1 VPDQQPDR
9 ALTQIALASLLPA
22 IVAGIPE
29 TASLV
34 DVRSGNRWSR
44 DEIWQAIASRAATI
58 VSSGVTRG
66 DTVVVGQPDGAQFI
80 LDVFA
85 AWTAGAVAVAVNPKL
100 TPDEQAR
107 VLASTGARLWL
118 GPVACET
125 PLRIAEPGHDAP
137 ADLALLS
144 GRALG
149 LDVPALM
156 LMTSGTT
163 GTPKGVVHSLRS
175 LAARLALNIDAIGR
189 ADLARTL
196 NVLPAFFGH
205 GLIGNC
211 LTPLAAGGALHV
223 WTGPD
228 ITEIRGFADLLDRE
242 DITFMSS
249 VPSFWKIAMR
259 MSARPQKPL
268 ARVHVGSAPLS
279 LELWTEISRWTG
291 ANRVF
296 NMYGMTETANWI
308 GGASLEDPA
317 AGDGL
322 VGHAWGGCFS
332 VLGDDGE
339 VRQRGSGEVVLNS
352 PSIMLGFHGL
362 ADKTAEVFHG
372 SWFRTGD
379 IGEIDTD
386 GRLFLVGRIKNEINR
401 GGIKV
406 PAEEIDMLLER
417 HPDIVEACAFGLP
430 DPVSGEAVA
439 VAIVMRTDAQAT
451 DEAIKQ
457 WCRTRIRAEAVPS
470 QLFRLDEIPR
480 NERGKIVR
488 GVVREAALAVG
499 PASDMAAR

>member
-1 VPDQQPDR
+1 MTE
-9 ALTQIALASLLPA
+9 AAIATLLPS
-22 IVAGIPE
+22 IVAALPD
-29 TASLV
+29 TAQLI
-34 DVRSGNRWSR
+34 DVRSGKRYSR
-44 DEIWQAIASRAATI
+44 DAIWQEVCARASALVETGI
-58 VSSGVTRG
+58 EPG
-66 DTVVVGQPDGAQFI
+66 DMIVVGQPDGVAFI

-100 TPDEQAR
+100 TPDEQRR
-107 VLASTGARLWL
+107 VLASTGAKLWL

-125 PLRIAEPGHDAP
+125 PLSLVRRERPP
-137 ADLALLS
+137 AGNLK

-149 LDVPALM
+149 IDAPALM

-163 GTPKGVVHSLRS
+163 GTPKGVVHNLRS
-175 LAARLALNIDAIGR
+175 LSARLALNISAIGH

-211 LTPLAAGGALHV
+211 LTALAAGGALHV

-228 ITEIRGFADLLDRE
+228 VNELRGLSDFLDRE
-242 DITFMSS
+242 RITFMSS

-259 MSARPQKPL
+259 MSGGPRHPL

-279 LELWTEISRWTG
+279 LEFWTEISRWVGTK
-291 ANRVF
+291 RVF

-308 GGASLEDPA
+308 GGAALDDPR

-322 VGHAWGGCFS
+322 VGHTWGGS
-332 VLGDDGE
+332 VAVLREDGK
-339 VRQRGSGEVVLNS
+339 VSMRGSGEVILNT
-352 PSIMLGFHGL
+352 PSIMLGFHDMP
-362 ADKTAEVFHG
+362 DKTAEAFHG

-379 IGEIDTD
+379 IGEIDAE

-417 HPDIVEACAFGLP
+417 HPDIAEACAFGLP
-430 DPVSGEAVA
+430 DPVSGECVA
-439 VAIVMRTDAQAT
+439 VAIVMRPGSSGSDDT
-451 DEAIKQ
+451 IKE
-457 WCRTRIRAEAVPS
+457 WCRAHIRAEAVPS
-470 QLFRLDEIPR
+470 QIFRLAEIPR

-488 GVVREAALAVG
+488 SVVRETALSIRAAAE
-499 PASDMAAR
+499 